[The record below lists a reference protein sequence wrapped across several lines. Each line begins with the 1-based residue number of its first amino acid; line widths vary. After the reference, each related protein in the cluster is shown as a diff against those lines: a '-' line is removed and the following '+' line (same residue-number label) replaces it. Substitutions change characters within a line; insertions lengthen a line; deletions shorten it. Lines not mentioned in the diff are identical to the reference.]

1 MREGKAKR
9 DTYRVRGEKMLLKAQ
24 EIEQVT
30 GCIVHL
36 KIKPTWKNGREF
48 SHNGEAFNV
57 DFNSSST
64 STAYLEDSAHV
75 TPVKK
80 KPAMSSEIIEKNICQ
95 LCRIEYMSEADVE
108 TDSPWISCAH
118 KTCDWWVHSRCVG
131 IFYDNTDSGE
141 RRLEMWA
148 GSHYYCRKHI
158 PKVAAVGWDKEQNKE
173 VVVKKKQQPKKSLKE
188 AIKKKMSKKSK

>member
-1 MREGKAKR
+1 
-9 DTYRVRGEKMLLKAQ
+9 MLLKAQ

-30 GCIVHL
+30 GCIVHF

-80 KPAMSSEIIEKNICQ
+80 
-95 LCRIEYMSEADVE
+95 E
-108 TDSPWISCAH
+108 TCNVI
-118 KTCDWWVHSRCVG
+118 RN
-131 IFYDNTDSGE
+131 Y
-141 RRLEMWA
+141 
-148 GSHYYCRKHI
+148 RKKHL
-158 PKVAAVGWDKEQNKE
+158 PTMQN
-173 VVVKKKQQPKKSLKE
+173 
-188 AIKKKMSKKSK
+188 